1 MARCAE
7 QLWQQQVAA
16 HPRDEVLV
24 VDGELLASGGNQEGQ
39 ERIRRMFEHTG
50 VALVANRSL
59 QALVGEA
66 MSCTSDGPLQLVDG
80 FFKPHVC
87 GCSQQLK
94 ASVRQGEPE
103 VSSCVLGFA
112 Q

>member
-1 MARCAE
+1 
-7 QLWQQQVAA
+7 
-16 HPRDEVLV
+16 
-24 VDGELLASGGNQEGQ
+24 
-39 ERIRRMFEHTG
+39 
-50 VALVANRSL
+50 
-59 QALVGEA
+59 

-80 FFKPHVC
+80 FFKAHVC

-103 VSSCVLGFA
+103 VGSCVLEFA